1 MCFKLSEYINV
12 ITLLLPAETGQ
23 MLGAEETS
31 PFLRPK
37 WPQLCLR
44 AKVLSKTKP
53 KRKKKS
59 RTKLA
64 ASLVAG
70 GEQEEVEEES
80 PLQLQVH
87 WFHHAPDVRKCSNLE
102 LRI

>member
-1 MCFKLSEYINV
+1 MQSFPTSAVCFKLSEYHNV

-53 KRKKKS
+53 KRKKKRQS
-59 RTKLA
+59 KCFNQSDFKNQLKRLRRPRTLKRA
-64 ASLVAG
+64 
-70 GEQEEVEEES
+70 
-80 PLQLQVH
+80 
-87 WFHHAPDVRKCSNLE
+87 K
-102 LRI
+102 